1 MFGAL
6 VDFQKNKVVSIFCS
20 PFIVVMGMCIF
31 CNLTNSSLLTI
42 GKHYTLAGSGAF
54 PHFEASVA
62 QDIGTAY
69 TEMHHKSKKAL
80 VNQGLSANI

>member
-6 VDFQKNKVVSIFCS
+6 VDFQKKQSGKHFCS

-31 CNLTNSSLLTI
+31 CNLTNSGLLTI
-42 GKHYTLAGSGAF
+42 GRHYTLTGSSAFLHFGAY
-54 PHFEASVA
+54 EV
-62 QDIGTAY
+62 QDIGTAN

-80 VNQGLSANI
+80 VYQGLSANI